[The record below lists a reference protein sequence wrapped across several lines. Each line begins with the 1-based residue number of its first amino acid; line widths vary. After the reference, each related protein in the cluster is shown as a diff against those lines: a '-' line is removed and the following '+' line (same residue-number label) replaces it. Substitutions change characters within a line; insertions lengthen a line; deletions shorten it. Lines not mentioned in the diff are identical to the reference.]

1 MTTVWRIFDSIP
13 FRSLATSTTDKG
25 AGEPLEPRDSQVGTG
40 MKSETIRPPGRV
52 IPGFKPEP
60 YMKKEVFDRVGEAL
74 GLRRSL
80 PTIADVRNIAI
91 IGVHGWY
98 PTGFL
103 RTGMGLSATW

>member
-1 MTTVWRIFDSIP
+1 MTTAVWRIFDSIP
-13 FRSLATSTTDKG
+13 FRSIAMSTTDKG
-25 AGEPLEPRDSQVGTG
+25 AGEPLGRDSQLGTG

-60 YMKKEVFDRVGEAL
+60 YMKKEVFDRVGEVL
-74 GLRRSL
+74 GLKRSL
-80 PTIADVRNIAI
+80 PTISDVRNIAI

-103 RTGMGLSATW
+103 RTGIGLSAT